1 MEIITH
7 LPTSLKR
14 NSHQLGTN
22 SINRINEIPEKR
34 DIAFTQELEIV
45 AVDVRREESVRHISA
60 DVFECFYDFLD
71 WFKEVYC
78 DEFDTRVDPGVWEG
92 SSGCDDDFGPFYVLI
107 KSMKGITSFG
117 FTYHSSLGCRTR
129 CSMILKP
136 LIPLAPVTKATFLV
150 GGAPMFA

>member
-1 MEIITH
+1 MEMMTH

-14 NSHQLGTN
+14 NPHQLGTN
-22 SINRINEIPEKR
+22 SINGINEIPEKR

-45 AVDVRREESVRHISA
+45 VVNVRGEESVRYISA
-60 DVFECFYDFLD
+60 DVFERFRDLLD
-71 WFKEVYC
+71 WFEDVYC
-78 DEFDTRVDPGVWEG
+78 NEFDTRVDPGVWEG
-92 SSGCDDDFGPFYVLI
+92 SSGCDDNFGPGYLLVNST
-107 KSMKGITSFG
+107 KRMTSFG